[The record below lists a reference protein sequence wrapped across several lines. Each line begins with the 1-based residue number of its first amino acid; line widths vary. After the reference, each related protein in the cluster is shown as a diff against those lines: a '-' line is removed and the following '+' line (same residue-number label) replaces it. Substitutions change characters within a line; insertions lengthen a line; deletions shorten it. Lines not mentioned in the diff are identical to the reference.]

1 MEEIIEVQRG
11 QKIINQGE
19 LGQGFFILQSGA
31 VEVIKDE
38 VLLSVI
44 IHPGTFLER
53 WATFWENHGP
63 ARWWQRSRARLSIS
77 KRMI

>member
-44 IHPGTFLER
+44 YTPGHF
-53 WATFWENHGP
+53 FWRDG
-63 ARWWQRSRARLSIS
+63 RLSG
-77 KRMI
+77 KTTDLLGGGKEAEQDYPYQRG